1 MDSMHVALLILMVL
15 VAAAAAWLGVRLAAA
30 RSAAALL
37 EADADRAKADLAR
50 VTAEAATHAATIASL
65 QTEVRTLEH
74 KRIELENQFDAL
86 SAQHAAELRRMTDL
100 NAEQIRSVEQRE
112 RDFKENVAKRDAL
125 VASQIQSQFEALAS
139 KTLATSNEELLK
151 QARLIFTSVQQQ
163 GSADIEKRR
172 EAVERLVQP
181 IGETLQK
188 TQARLESIEKSWA
201 SDKGALAEQLK
212 AVGVSSDALRS
223 ETSKL
228 VKALREPHV
237 RGRYGEIQLKRV
249 AELSGMSAFCDF
261 ATQDSTRDA
270 DGAILRPDMVVR
282 MPNGRTLIVDAK
294 TNIQAYL
301 DAQQATTP
309 EETDLQLDR
318 FARHVAEQA
327 TALSK
332 KKYPAQYDGA
342 PDFTVMFLPHDAF
355 LDAALARRPDL
366 IEQAWASNIIF
377 ATPSSL
383 IALLRAVH
391 VGYQEQRLAQEAK
404 ELFALGK
411 ELHQRAAIAFGK
423 VQEVGDAIAKAGD
436 KYNEF
441 VSSYTKRF
449 EPTLRKFEDAG
460 VKSDK
465 QLPEF
470 EPLASEPKL
479 LPTRDPVPDA

>member
-1 MDSMHVALLILMVL
+1 MHVALLILLVL
-15 VAAAAAWLGVRLAAA
+15 VAAVAAWLGVRLAAA
-30 RSAAALL
+30 RSTAALM
-37 EADADRAKADLAR
+37 EADTTRAKADLQR
-50 VTAEAATHAATIASL
+50 VAADAATHAATITSL
-65 QTEVRTLEH
+65 QTEVRALEH
-74 KRIELENQFDAL
+74 KRIELENQIDSL
-86 SAQHAAELRRMTDL
+86 SAQHAAELRRITDL

-139 KTLATSNEELLK
+139 KTLASSNEELLK

-163 GSADIEKRR
+163 GTADIEKRR

-212 AVGVSSDALRS
+212 AVGVSSEALRA
-223 ETSKL
+223 ETGKL

-270 DGAILRPDMVVR
+270 DGTILRPDMVVR

-391 VGYQEQRLAQEAK
+391 VGYQEQRLAQDAK

-465 QLPEF
+465 QLPDF
-470 EPLASEPKL
+470 EPLATEPKL
-479 LPTRDPVPDA
+479 LPTREPVTDA

>member
-1 MDSMHVALLILMVL
+1 MHVALLILLVL
-15 VAAAAAWLGVRLAAA
+15 VAAAAAWLGVRLAAT
-30 RSAAALL
+30 RSTAALL
-37 EADADRAKADLAR
+37 GADTDRAKTDLSRAA
-50 VTAEAATHAATIASL
+50 AEAATHAATIASL
-65 QTEVRTLEH
+65 QSEVRTLEH
-74 KRIELENQFDAL
+74 KRIELDNQFDAL
-86 SAQHAAELRRMTDL
+86 SARHAGELRRMTDL

-112 RDFKENVAKRDAL
+112 RDFKDNVTKRDAL

-327 TALSK
+327 TSLSK

-465 QLPEF
+465 QLPDF

-479 LPTRDPVPDA
+479 LPTRDLTPDA

>member
-1 MDSMHVALLILMVL
+1 MHVALLILMVL

-37 EADADRAKADLAR
+37 DADTNRAKADLAR
-50 VTAEAATHAATIASL
+50 ATAETATHAATIASL
-65 QTEVRTLEH
+65 QAEVRALEH

-86 SAQHAAELRRMTDL
+86 SAHHAAELRRMTDL

-212 AVGVSSDALRS
+212 AVGISSDALRS